1 MYIDGTSIASSTE
14 AGSIGGDVLTI
25 GIYWTGTFGWN
36 GNIQDFRIT
45 KDLARYTANFTPPT
59 APLIG

>member
-14 AGSIGGDVLTI
+14 SGYINGDVLTI
-25 GIYWTGTFGWN
+25 GIYWTGSFGWN

-45 KDLARYTANFTPPT
+45 KGLARYTANFTPPT
-59 APLIG
+59 AELEG